1 MLKFR
6 MWFMEPLHPQNLREG
21 LLCPAARKSPEI
33 AEGKQ
38 IRVILTKNVRES
50 SEADLGEMLGQVSY
64 IISDGSQVFKRLL
77 SGMEI

>member
-1 MLKFR
+1 MS
-6 MWFMEPLHPQNLREG
+6 
-21 LLCPAARKSPEI
+21 LLCPAVQKSPKI

-50 SEADLGEMLGQVSY
+50 SEAEMEETLGQVSY

-77 SGMEI
+77 SGMVFGIQI